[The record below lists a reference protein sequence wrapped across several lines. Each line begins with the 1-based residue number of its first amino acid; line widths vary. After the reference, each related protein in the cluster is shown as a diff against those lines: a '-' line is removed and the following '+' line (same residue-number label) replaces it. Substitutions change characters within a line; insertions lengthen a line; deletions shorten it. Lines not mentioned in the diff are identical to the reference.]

1 MDSAAQKAPLK
12 DTRNDT
18 ENSCRRQLQILPR
31 IYVCHILHSLW
42 PLDPSAHGPK
52 KGRERFTSSFFLQIR
67 NSLFNFH
74 HTKVKCVNCN
84 NCLKVKLYCQGGG
97 EEESGCTAF
106 DERPEF
112 D

>member
-31 IYVCHILHSLW
+31 IYVCHICHILHSLW
-42 PLDPSAHGPK
+42 PLDPSAHGPE
-52 KGRERFTSSFFLQIR
+52 KGRERFTSSFFSR
-67 NSLFNFH
+67 
-74 HTKVKCVNCN
+74 
-84 NCLKVKLYCQGGG
+84 YAGYE